1 MLAAAAAAFLLLWG
15 TIATL
20 LLIRAGKRLLQFDMI
35 FQMIVEPMQE
45 YSDTL
50 KKLTT
55 GEGLLQDNPEVMQF
69 HRTNVNLL
77 KQIEASLEAVRQEH
91 PRKIKEKLPRP
102 ESV

>member
-1 MLAAAAAAFLLLWG
+1 MMAVVLAISLLWA
-15 TIATL
+15 TAATL
-20 LLIRAGKRLLQFDMI
+20 LVVRAGKRLLQFDTI